1 MSKQIR
7 NIAVKSLTL
16 GQPESI
22 LLPRNYAIRGLVLQ
36 LAGSVTVTGTTGNGG
51 VNDAGIWHT
60 ISNIRVRRDG
70 RDTVISIPGFLLYAL
85 NRIFYGTAPKLT
97 NATTGAAQ
105 TNTALTGGLILPFEN
120 VMGIKPFD
128 TLLKG
133 SGLSS
138 LDLLVD
144 TQAISNMFGSAWAN
158 AAAVGTTAMSLS
170 VDAVEEVGVNNFVF
184 GDIRMSLISKANVAA
199 TSSNFQ
205 IKPLPVGN
213 YYKGFLLFAI
223 DSTDGASDA
232 VITNIKL
239 KSGSEVIVDQPALNC
254 KDLMKLTHQQET
266 AVQTGVY
273 YLDLMSDGMLN
284 QCLDVT
290 PASGRETLEME
301 LAVTKGTATTDIYV
315 VGLEY
320 IPPVIAKK

>member
-36 LAGSVTVTGTTGNGG
+36 LAGSVTVTGATGDGA
-51 VNDAGIWHT
+51 VKTAGIWNT
-60 ISNIRVRRDG
+60 LSNIRVRRDG
-70 RDTVISIPGFLLYAL
+70 RDTLVSIPGFLLYSL

-120 VMGIKPFD
+120 VLGIKPFD

-138 LDLLVD
+138 LDLLID
-144 TQAISNMFGSAWAN
+144 TQAISNIFGSAWAN

-170 VDAVEEVGVNNFVF
+170 VDVIEEVNVNNFVF
-184 GDIRMSLISKANVAA
+184 GDIRLSLISKANVAA

-213 YYKGFLLFAI
+213 YYKGFLLFAM
-223 DSTDGASDA
+223 DSTDGPSDS

-239 KSGSEVIVDQPALNC
+239 KSGSEVIIDQPALNC
-254 KDLMKLTHQQET
+254 KDLMKCAYGLET
-266 AVQTGVY
+266 AVETGVY
-273 YLDLMSDGMLN
+273 YLDLMPDGMLN

-290 PASGRETLEME
+290 PGSGRETLEME